1 LTTSPSSLEDEFVLD
16 ASVALSW
23 GFEEEHDPFAEAIL
37 DRLPAAQAAAPTILP
52 LEVANA
58 LLVGERRGRVT
69 RADIAQF
76 IELFDSLPITLD
88 DETSE
93 RALWEILTLA
103 REQNLSTYDAAYL
116 DLAMRRGL
124 PLATLD
130 QRLRGAARAVG
141 VALYVVP

>member
-1 LTTSPSSLEDEFVLD
+1 LTESPAGATEEFVLD
-16 ASVALSW
+16 GSVALAW
-23 GFEEEHDPFAEAIL
+23 GFEDEDSPYAETIL
-37 DRLPAAQAAAPTILP
+37 DHLPDTQAAAPTIWP

-76 IELFDSLPITLD
+76 IELLDSLSITVD
-88 DETSE
+88 EETSE
-93 RALWEILTLA
+93 RALWEILSLA
-103 REQNLSTYDAAYL
+103 RAQNLSTYDAAYL

-130 QRLRGAARAVG
+130 QRLRNAATAVG
-141 VALYVVP
+141 VELYVAP